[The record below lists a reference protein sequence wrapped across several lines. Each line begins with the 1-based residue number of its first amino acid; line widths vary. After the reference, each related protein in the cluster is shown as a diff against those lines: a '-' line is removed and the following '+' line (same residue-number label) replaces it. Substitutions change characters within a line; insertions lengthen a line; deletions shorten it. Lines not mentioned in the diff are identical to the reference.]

1 MISPSRFIPAAEEC
15 GLIIEL
21 GEWVLRTA
29 CFQARQW
36 LDKGLTQLVVS
47 VNVSAVQFR
56 QPNLADLVARALKD
70 SGLPGDRLELELT
83 EGMLMEQPEAASAA
97 MDALKQMGVR
107 LSLDDFGT
115 GYSSLSYLKRFPFD
129 ALKID
134 QSFVRD
140 LGSNADDDSL
150 VRTIILMAKNLN
162 MRAIAEGVETSTQLD
177 FLSANECD
185 EFQGFLRSQ
194 AVPASELEK
203 LIRES

>member
-1 MISPSRFIPAAEEC
+1 
-15 GLIIEL
+15 
-21 GEWVLRTA
+21 
-29 CFQARQW
+29 
-36 LDKGLTQLVVS
+36 
-47 VNVSAVQFR
+47 
-56 QPNLADLVARALKD
+56 
-70 SGLPGDRLELELT
+70 
-83 EGMLMEQPEAASAA
+83 
-97 MDALKQMGVR
+97 VR

-162 MRAIAEGVETSTQLD
+162 MRAIAEGVETSMQLD

>member
-1 MISPSRFIPAAEEC
+1 
-15 GLIIEL
+15 
-21 GEWVLRTA
+21 
-29 CFQARQW
+29 
-36 LDKGLTQLVVS
+36 
-47 VNVSAVQFR
+47 
-56 QPNLADLVARALKD
+56 VARALKD

-83 EGMLMEQPEAASAA
+83 EGMLMEQPEAASATMA
-97 MDALKQMGVR
+97 ALKQMGVR